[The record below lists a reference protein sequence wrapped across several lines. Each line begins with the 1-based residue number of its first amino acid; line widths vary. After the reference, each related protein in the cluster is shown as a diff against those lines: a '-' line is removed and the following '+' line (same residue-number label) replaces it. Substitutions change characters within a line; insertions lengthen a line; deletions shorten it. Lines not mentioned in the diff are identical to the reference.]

1 MASQG
6 SNGIGVDQAST
17 PAVGLENRATTA
29 PPSSAPT
36 EISLLDVAAVLGS
49 RKSLIAGVTLAA
61 MFLSAAAA
69 LLIPPS
75 FTAEAVILPP
85 QPEQSSQ
92 LLMMGSPAGLAGL
105 GGLGQGLA
113 GGLLRNPT
121 ELYIGILKSRTIADA
136 LITRFR
142 LQQVYGSN
150 SLIGTRKSLERHST
164 IETGRDMLI
173 RIRVEDHDRTRAA
186 QIANAYVDELHNRNS
201 TLALTSAS
209 QRRLFFEQRLAEEKN
224 TLADAEIAMKKMQ
237 QASGLVFPS
246 GQSEA
251 LMRSIASLRAEIAAR
266 EVQLQGMRMYATADN
281 PQVQVMETTL
291 AGLHQ
296 QLQKLEA
303 GSGDELIVPARKI
316 PETGLEYLRR
326 MRDFKYHETL
336 FELLAKQYEAA
347 RIDEAREAPLVQ
359 VVDRAVVPDRKSW
372 PPRVL
377 FVVLGGLLALI
388 ATSLF
393 VLFQDYQARMRP
405 AR

>member
-1 MASQG
+1 MTAQGGTQG
-6 SNGIGVDQAST
+6 SAEAVHTNAAS
-17 PAVGLENRATTA
+17 VELEV
-29 PPSSAPT
+29 
-36 EISLLDVAAVLGS
+36 SLLEVAARLGR
-49 RKSLIAGVTLAA
+49 RKGLIAGVTLAA
-61 MFLSAAAA
+61 IFLSAAVA

-105 GGLGQGLA
+105 GGLSSGLA

-136 LITRFR
+136 LISRFR

-150 SLIGTRKSLERHST
+150 SLIATRKALERHST
-164 IETGRDMLI
+164 IETGKDLLI
-173 RIRVEDHDRTRAA
+173 RIRVDDRDRTRAA

-209 QRRLFFEQRLAEEKN
+209 ERRLFFERRLAEEKN
-224 TLADAEIAMKKMQ
+224 ALADAEIAMKKMQ

-266 EVQLQGMRMYATADN
+266 EVQLQAMRMYATNGN

-303 GSGDELIVPARKI
+303 GSGDALVVPERQI
-316 PETGLEYLRR
+316 PETGLEYLRK
-326 MRDFKYHETL
+326 MRDFK
-336 FELLAKQYEAA
+336 
-347 RIDEAREAPLVQ
+347 
-359 VVDRAVVPDRKSW
+359 
-372 PPRVL
+372 
-377 FVVLGGLLALI
+377 
-388 ATSLF
+388 
-393 VLFQDYQARMRP
+393 
-405 AR
+405 

>member
-1 MASQG
+1 MAPKG
-6 SNGIGVDQAST
+6 SNGLGAVTAQGGTQGSAEAVETNAAS
-17 PAVGLENRATTA
+17 VEH
-29 PPSSAPT
+29 
-36 EISLLDVAAVLGS
+36 EVSLLDVAARLGR
-49 RKSLIAGVTLAA
+49 RKGLIAGATLAA
-61 MFLSAAAA
+61 MFLSAAVA

-92 LLMMGSPAGLAGL
+92 LLMMGSPASLAGL
-105 GGLGQGLA
+105 GGLSSGLA

-136 LITRFR
+136 LIARFR
-142 LQQVYGSN
+142 LQQVYGSS
-150 SLIGTRKSLERHST
+150 SLIATRKALERHSS
-164 IETGRDMLI
+164 IETGKDMLI
-173 RIRVEDHDRTRAA
+173 RIRVDDHDRTRAA
-186 QIANAYVDELHNRNS
+186 QIANAYVDELHKRNS

-224 TLADAEIAMKKMQ
+224 ALADAEIAMKKMQ

-266 EVQLQGMRMYATADN
+266 EVQLQAMRMYATAEN
-281 PQVQVMETTL
+281 PQVRVEESTL

-303 GSGDELIVPARKI
+303 GSGDQLVVPARQI
-316 PETGLEYLRR
+316 PETGLEYLRK
-326 MRDFKYHETL
+326 MRDFRYHETL
-336 FELLAKQYEAA
+336 FELLAKQYESA
-347 RIDEAREAPLVQ
+347 RIDEAREAPLLQ
-359 VVDRAVVPDRKSW
+359 VVDSAVVPDRKSW

-377 FVVLGGLLALI
+377 IVVLGGLLALM
-388 ATSLF
+388 AASLF
-393 VLFQDYQARMRP
+393 VLLRDYQARTRP
-405 AR
+405 AQ

>member
-1 MASQG
+1 MAPKG
-6 SNGIGVDQAST
+6 SNGLGAVIAQGETQGSTEAAETSAAS
-17 PAVGLENRATTA
+17 VELEV
-29 PPSSAPT
+29 
-36 EISLLDVAAVLGS
+36 SLLDVAARLAR
-49 RKSLIAGVTLAA
+49 RKGPIAGVTLAA
-61 MFLSAAAA
+61 MFLSAAVA

-92 LLMMGSPAGLAGL
+92 FLMMGSPAGLSSL
-105 GGLGQGLA
+105 GGISSGLA

-136 LITRFR
+136 LIARFR
-142 LQQVYGSN
+142 LKQVYGSS
-150 SLIGTRKSLERHST
+150 SLAGTRKALERHST
-164 IETGRDMLI
+164 IETGKDMLI
-173 RIRVEDHDRTRAA
+173 RIRVDDHDGTRAA

-201 TLALTSAS
+201 TLALSSAS
-209 QRRLFFEQRLAEEKN
+209 QRRLFFEQRLAEEKSA
-224 TLADAEIAMKKMQ
+224 LADAEVAMKRMQ
-237 QASGLVFPS
+237 EASGLVFPS

-251 LMRSIASLRAEIAAR
+251 LLRSIASLRAEIAAH
-266 EVQLQGMRMYATADN
+266 EVQLQAMRMYATAEN
-281 PQVQVMETTL
+281 PQVQVEETTL

-303 GSGDELIVPARKI
+303 GSGDELVVPARRI

-347 RIDEAREAPLVQ
+347 RIDEAREVPLVQ
-359 VVDRAVVPDRKSW
+359 VVDSAVVPDRKSW
-372 PPRVL
+372 PPRAL
-377 FVVLGGLLALI
+377 MVVLGGSLALI
-388 ATSLF
+388 SASLF
-393 VLFQDYQARMRP
+393 VLLEDYQARMRP